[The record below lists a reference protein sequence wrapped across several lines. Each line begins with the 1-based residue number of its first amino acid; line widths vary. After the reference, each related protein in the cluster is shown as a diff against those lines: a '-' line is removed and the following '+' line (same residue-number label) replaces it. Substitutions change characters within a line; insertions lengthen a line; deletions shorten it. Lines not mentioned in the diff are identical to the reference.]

1 MGKTI
6 LIIMVGF
13 STSFGLLVGSKSR
26 RHIDS
31 VDRTV
36 HQFASHS
43 ANNASASGAYM
54 ALNRLFQNST
64 WRTGYND
71 LKLAGDELTVTI
83 EDQTVDPSLGDRRIR
98 IVSDGYNANV
108 TDSTKVIVFDGSI
121 EDFAIWAKDSVVE
134 ASAKDEFGNPD
145 STLLI
150 ENAPFMPEINY
161 NDLVAQAAAQ
171 LHVKFGNFTP
181 ADGYPNP
188 SNPSFYYFGTTP
200 NVTHVQGN
208 LTISGGRTVYGIF
221 VVEGDVELQGSG
233 RLEGILFLP
242 NSSSTVAYGG
252 GDPDESSVSGGI
264 LSYGVVDGTGNHI
277 TVQLNPTYLQAFVDN
292 YAPEN
297 PPIRVLSWQ

>member
-6 LIIMVGF
+6 LLIMVGF
-13 STSFGLLVGSKSR
+13 STSFGLLIGSKSR
-26 RHIDS
+26 RHNDS
-31 VDRTV
+31 VDRVV
-36 HQFASHS
+36 HQVASYS

-64 WRTGYND
+64 WRTGYNN

-98 IVSDGYNANV
+98 IVSDGHNANV
-108 TDSTKVIVFDGSI
+108 TDLTKVIVFDGSI
-121 EDFAIWAKDSVVE
+121 EDFAIWAKDSVIE
-134 ASAKDEFGNPD
+134 ASTKDEFGNPD
-145 STLLI
+145 TTLLV
-150 ENAPFMPEINY
+150 ENAPFMPEIDY
-161 NDLVAQAAAQ
+161 DGLVAQAAAQ
-171 LHVKFGNFTP
+171 LHVKFGNFIP
-181 ADGYPNP
+181 ANGYPN
-188 SNPSFYYFGTTP
+188 NSFYYFGTTP

-221 VVEGDVELQGSG
+221 VVEGNVELQGSG

-252 GDPDESSVSGGI
+252 GDPNESSVSGGI
-264 LSYGVVDGTGNHI
+264 LSYGTVDGTGNHI
-277 TVQLNPTYLQAFVDN
+277 SVQLNPTYLQAFVNN

-297 PPIRVLSWQ
+297 PPIRVLSWE